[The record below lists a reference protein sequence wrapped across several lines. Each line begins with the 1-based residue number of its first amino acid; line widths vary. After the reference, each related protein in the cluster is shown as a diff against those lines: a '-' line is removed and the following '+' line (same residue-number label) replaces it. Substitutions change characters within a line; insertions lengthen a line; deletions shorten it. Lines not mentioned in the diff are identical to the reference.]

1 MITRVQKAR
10 SRCAAVAAV
19 VAGAAL
25 PFLLVACDPCAG
37 VAHCVANPPYLA
49 AAGQIVDKV
58 TGAGVDGTR
67 MYVVRT
73 GGIAVASDSQSV
85 ITSGGGFWRV
95 EFSAAEAGTLVVDAQ
110 VSPPGAP
117 GYRVRG
123 LRLATRPHGGD
134 ANLNTTWITRPYFNY
149 AGELF
154 RRGTVDDR
162 IQHRPV
168 EFRIT
173 GGVQTIGT
181 GVRDSVYRA
190 ATDVGGRV
198 ELFPQ
203 TEQGGLLPLGTD
215 DLIGDLTVIL
225 DAPLGPS
232 VIRDIHL
239 SPSYMYFDVGRIAR
253 YAVGP

>member
-1 MITRVQKAR
+1 MITRVQWAR
-10 SRCAAVAAV
+10 WRGGVAGAVL
-19 VAGAAL
+19 AGAAL
-25 PFLLVACDPCAG
+25 PLMLVACDPCAG

-49 AAGQIVDKV
+49 ATGQIVDRV
-58 TGAGVDGTR
+58 TGAGIDGTR
-67 MYVVRT
+67 IDVVRT
-73 GGIAVASDSQSV
+73 GGIAVASDSQRA

-95 EFSAAEAGTLVVDAQ
+95 EFAAADAGTLVVDVR
-110 VSPPGAP
+110 VSPPDAP

-123 LRLATRPHGGD
+123 LQLTTRPHGGD
-134 ANLNTTWITRPYFNY
+134 ANLNATWITRPYFNY

-162 IQHRPV
+162 IQNRPV
-168 EFRIT
+168 EFRIR

-190 ATDVGGRV
+190 VTDVGGRV

-203 TEQGGLLPLGTD
+203 TEQGGVLPLGTD
-215 DLIGDLTVIL
+215 DLIGDLTVFL

-232 VIRDIHL
+232 VIRDVHL
-239 SPSYMYFDVGRIAR
+239 TPSYVYFDVGRIAR